1 MVDRV
6 GCGAVTGRDRDRG
19 RDASRP
25 KSVRDNIIW
34 GKETS
39 HSVRRGR
46 GGGGGAD
53 RKDKWGRWVDRIDIL
68 VKRVDRGNGKRQGLR
83 GKGEF

>member
-6 GCGAVTGRDRDRG
+6 GCGAVSGRGSERG
-19 RDASRP
+19 WGAGRP

-53 RKDKWGRWVDRIDIL
+53 RKDNWGMWVGRIDIL
-68 VKRVDRGNGKRQGLR
+68 VKRVDWGGGKVQGLR
-83 GKGEF
+83 GQGVF

>member
-34 GKETS
+34 GKGTS

-46 GGGGGAD
+46 SGGRGAD
-53 RKDKWGRWVDRIDIL
+53 RKDKWGMWVGRLDISGQRADWGGGI
-68 VKRVDRGNGKRQGLR
+68 KQGLR
-83 GKGEF
+83 GQGVF